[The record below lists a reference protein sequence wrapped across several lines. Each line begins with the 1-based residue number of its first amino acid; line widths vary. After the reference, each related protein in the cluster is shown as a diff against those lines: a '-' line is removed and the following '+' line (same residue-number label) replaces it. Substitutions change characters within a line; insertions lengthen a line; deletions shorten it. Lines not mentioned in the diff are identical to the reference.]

1 MRGERQNKHWLKRR
15 HRRRT
20 HLCSALQY
28 SSCDASS
35 DGELFAFDS
44 KKRSVSALGRD
55 VSQSAA
61 RPTIEKLK
69 RGVVVRDRSATET
82 ADATRGNADEVAR
95 RRNMRCAINV
105 LANLFSHPSGFLLCF
120 ALPLSSSPSFIHKV
134 TSRMS
139 LSWISSPA
147 GRRILL
153 GVGAAVTVAAVLY
166 FVTGTVRHF
175 ARSSE
180 ITSENLISPRAPSTS
195 PLHYSLSSHHFFRKR
210 QQRAIKTWIYSR
222 NP

>member
-1 MRGERQNKHWLKRR
+1 MTSRERPTLRSVIGREGMRGERQNKHWLKRR

-105 LANLFSHPSGFLLCF
+105 LANLFF
-120 ALPLSSSPSFIHKV
+120 APFGVSTLFCIAMSSSPSFIHKV
-134 TSRMS
+134 TNVFVLDFFPSR
-139 LSWISSPA
+139 SPYSPWS
-147 GRRILL
+147 GRCCHCRCR
-153 GVGAAVTVAAVLY
+153 AVFRDGHRETLC
-166 FVTGTVRHF
+166 
-175 ARSSE
+175 E
-180 ITSENLISPRAPSTS
+180 I
-195 PLHYSLSSHHFFRKR
+195 FRDHE
-210 QQRAIKTWIYSR
+210 
-222 NP
+222 

>member
-105 LANLFSHPSGFLLCF
+105 LANLFFAPFGVSTLFCITIEHLRLHSQRSH
-120 ALPLSSSPSFIHKV
+120 
-134 TSRMS
+134 
-139 LSWISSPA
+139 
-147 GRRILL
+147 
-153 GVGAAVTVAAVLY
+153 
-166 FVTGTVRHF
+166 
-175 ARSSE
+175 
-180 ITSENLISPRAPSTS
+180 
-195 PLHYSLSSHHFFRKR
+195 
-210 QQRAIKTWIYSR
+210 
-222 NP
+222 